1 MNVKGSK
8 HMSYEN
14 RVYIEQALRLGMKC
28 KDIAKN
34 IEMDERTVSKEIQ
47 KRRNKVKN
55 GKYGTENYQK
65 MDKEPC
71 KTINKFPFVC
81 NGCKRKTFCFKEFK
95 YFYDA
100 KLAQDN
106 YEIILK
112 DTRIG
117 LDISLENKEVLDSI
131 LKDGTDKGQSINHII
146 ETNRDSI
153 SYSKSSIY
161 RLVHSNKTTIQ
172 KMDLRRAVRLKPRK
186 HYVQK
191 DDNKEIRI
199 GRRYNDFLKAVSI
212 SDNPFPIITE
222 MDTVEG
228 PKGNR
233 KCILTIHITNT
244 HFMLMFLLEFKS
256 KEEVS
261 RVFIQ
266 LQSTLGLKLYK
277 KLFHTI
283 LTDGGTE
290 FCNPLSIELDANT
303 GEKIS
308 SVYFCNSYCSY
319 QKGAIEENHTL
330 LRYIIPKGTNIDNLT
345 QDKLDLAMSHI
356 NSYYR
361 ESLDST
367 PYELT
372 RSLIG
377 NSFLE
382 KIKTRLIGSN
392 LVNLKPGLIK

>member
-1 MNVKGSK
+1 
-8 HMSYEN
+8 
-14 RVYIEQALRLGMKC
+14 
-28 KDIAKN
+28 
-34 IEMDERTVSKEIQ
+34 
-47 KRRNKVKN
+47 
-55 GKYGTENYQK
+55 
-65 MDKEPC
+65 
-71 KTINKFPFVC
+71 
-81 NGCKRKTFCFKEFK
+81 
-95 YFYDA
+95 
-100 KLAQDN
+100 
-106 YEIILK
+106 
-112 DTRIG
+112 
-117 LDISLENKEVLDSI
+117 
-131 LKDGTDKGQSINHII
+131 
-146 ETNRDSI
+146 
-153 SYSKSSIY
+153 
-161 RLVHSNKTTIQ
+161 
-172 KMDLRRAVRLKPRK
+172 
-186 HYVQK
+186 
-191 DDNKEIRI
+191 
-199 GRRYNDFLKAVSI
+199 
-212 SDNPFPIITE
+212 